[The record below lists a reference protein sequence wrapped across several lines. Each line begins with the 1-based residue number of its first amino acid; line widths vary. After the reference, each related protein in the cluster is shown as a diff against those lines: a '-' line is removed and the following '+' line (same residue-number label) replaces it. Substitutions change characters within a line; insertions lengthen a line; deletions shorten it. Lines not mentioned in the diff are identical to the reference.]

1 MEQITKPS
9 LRPSSLN
16 VRVTSRQEPLN
27 HSGLRSWL
35 VTIETDLAGHPMDMS
50 EVTQTLDVTSARTD
64 LQVKSLG
71 RVDRSTAVY
80 RVKESK
86 TIQPVLDLPL
96 SVRISPRYHLATG
109 HLYKLE
115 KRLGNL
121 VGRTYYALTLVL
133 AYVRAKNL
141 QKGQV
146 IICDKVLQDILG
158 TCCPWI
164 KSGHLWK
171 RLENLIKKVDEEPV
185 DVILHLADFVTVSCA
200 TINVVVDQHQN
211 IFPSQWTSQSAL
223 TNSVILLKKTCTAPS
238 LGKVAKLSRKCLKR
252 YQSF

>member
-1 MEQITKPS
+1 MEQITKTS

-16 VRVTSRQEPLN
+16 VKVTSRQEPLN
-27 HSGLRSWL
+27 YSGLRSWL
-35 VTIETDLAGHPMDMS
+35 VTIETDLAGHAMDMS
-50 EVTQTLDVTSARTD
+50 EVTQRLDVASARTD
-64 LQVKSLG
+64 LQVQSLG
-71 RVDRSTAVY
+71 RVDKSTAVY

-86 TIQPVLDLPL
+86 KIQPVLDLPL

-115 KRLGNL
+115 KSLANL
-121 VGRTYYALTLVL
+121 VGRTYLQHPKYALTLVL

-185 DVILHLADFVTVSCA
+185 EVILHLADFVRVSFA
-200 TINVVVDQHQN
+200 SINVVTDQHRN
-211 IFPSQWTSQSAL
+211 LFPSKWTSQSAL
-223 TNSVILLKKTCTAPS
+223 THSIILLA
-238 LGKVAKLSRKCLKR
+238 GRKPQL
-252 YQSF
+252 YT